1 MCLISAG
8 DYKDI
13 NRLSCT
19 FSADQL
25 FHWLLGPKADASAQ
39 PWGHGLQAGPET
51 WPVHVVG
58 VPPAS
63 RSDPPLL
70 ALLGLGA
77 VPRRGYGN
85 MTQIFWDRFC
95 ACCLESER
103 LREKPALVKEQIRPI
118 QHAECSQG
126 LALRACGVE
135 WLLLQGFDQH
145 HQCPRSDGL
154 PGRALSRGH
163 RNPTPKSP
171 QPLGT
176 RRRGASKS
184 ERERENLLTT
194 TERKESLH
202 EGFSRSVTN
211 NRGPPLL
218 RALVFCSLKRTQKII
233 VPGPGKA
240 LSYTFR
246 VRRAAEQKR
255 QRDREPEP

>member
-1 MCLISAG
+1 MPLPDWAG
-8 DYKDI
+8 PFGTTGWLFVYDDGKV
-13 NRLSCT
+13 LSVER
-19 FSADQL
+19 D
-25 FHWLLGPKADASAQ
+25 LLPVPAKGSVAVAIDRPSCVLTTCASFQQETTRTSIACRARFRQ
-39 PWGHGLQAGPET
+39 TSSSIGSSVQRPMLLRNHGAMVLQAGPET

-194 TERKESLH
+194 T
-202 EGFSRSVTN
+202 
-211 NRGPPLL
+211 
-218 RALVFCSLKRTQKII
+218 
-233 VPGPGKA
+233 GK
-240 LSYTFR
+240 
-246 VRRAAEQKR
+246 K
-255 QRDREPEP
+255 REPP